1 MSLSAFNQRLKPW
14 MLPIAMVCGIF
25 FHEPV
30 NRVQWAVP
38 YLIFTMLL
46 ITFCRVKP
54 SDLRID
60 GMIWRLLAVQVAGT
74 VATFLLLEPIN
85 LSLAQ
90 SIMICVLCPTAT
102 AAPVVTGM
110 LGGSIGKV
118 ATYSIASNL
127 TAAIL
132 APAMFVWCGSAAD
145 VSFFTEFKIIALK
158 VAPMIVFPLG
168 LAWVLYFTAPK
179 VHAIVADAQKI
190 TFYLWSV
197 SLLLVVG
204 KSVVLLLYRSGVR
217 RAFWIDLLRILLNGF
232 LFGNLYGILYSL
244 AGGLLSFLVMAAA
257 KETERFRFGL
267 SVTGVSIAGGVF
279 HNAGQIAVAAFVVET
294 AGLYYYLPPLLA
306 AGAGTGFLIGLVS
319 ERILITTWKKRD
331 GL

>member
-204 KSVVLLLYRSGVR
+204 KSVSFVL
-217 RAFWIDLLRILLNGF
+217 AEP
-232 LFGNLYGILYSL
+232 
-244 AGGLLSFLVMAAA
+244 AGAIPLMVAMAM
-257 KETERFRFGL
+257 G
-267 SVTGVSIAGGVF
+267 
-279 HNAGQIAVAAFVVET
+279 
-294 AGLYYYLPPLLA
+294 AGLVCILQFYIGRKIGARYDQRISAAQGLGQKNTVLAVWMAINYLNPISSIGPA
-306 AGAGTGFLIGLVS
+306 AYIAWQNTVNSMQIYLKMRR
-319 ERILITTWKKRD
+319 ERRTKTA
-331 GL
+331 

>member
-204 KSVVLLLYRSGVR
+204 KSVSFVL
-217 RAFWIDLLRILLNGF
+217 AEP
-232 LFGNLYGILYSL
+232 
-244 AGGLLSFLVMAAA
+244 AGAIPLMVAMAM
-257 KETERFRFGL
+257 G
-267 SVTGVSIAGGVF
+267 
-279 HNAGQIAVAAFVVET
+279 
-294 AGLYYYLPPLLA
+294 AGLVCILQFYIGRKIGARYDQLISAAQGLGQKNTVLAVWMAINYLNPISSIGPA
-306 AGAGTGFLIGLVS
+306 AYIAWQNTINSMQIYLKMRR
-319 ERILITTWKKRD
+319 ERRTKTA
-331 GL
+331 

>member
-30 NRVQWAVP
+30 NSVQWAVP

-204 KSVVLLLYRSGVR
+204 KSVSFVL
-217 RAFWIDLLRILLNGF
+217 AEP
-232 LFGNLYGILYSL
+232 
-244 AGGLLSFLVMAAA
+244 AGAIPLMVAMAM
-257 KETERFRFGL
+257 G
-267 SVTGVSIAGGVF
+267 
-279 HNAGQIAVAAFVVET
+279 
-294 AGLYYYLPPLLA
+294 AGLVCILQFYIGRKIGARYDQRISAAQGLGQKNTVLAVWMAINYLNPISSIGPA
-306 AGAGTGFLIGLVS
+306 AYIAWQNTINSMQIYLKMRR
-319 ERILITTWKKRD
+319 ERRTKTA
-331 GL
+331 

>member
-1 MSLSAFNQRLKPW
+1 

-30 NRVQWAVP
+30 NQVQWTVP

-54 SDLRID
+54 SDLRLD
-60 GMIWRLLAVQVAGT
+60 GMIWRLLAIQISGT
-74 VATFLLLEPIN
+74 VAVFLLLKPFN

-118 ATYSIASNL
+118 ATYSIASNI
-127 TAAIL
+127 TAALL

-145 VSFFTEFKIIALK
+145 VSFFTEFKIISLK

-168 LAWVLYFTAPK
+168 LAWILYFTAPK

-190 TFYLWSV
+190 TFYLWSI

-204 KSVVLLLYRSGVR
+204 KSVSFVL
-217 RAFWIDLLRILLNGF
+217 AEP
-232 LFGNLYGILYSL
+232 
-244 AGGLLSFLVMAAA
+244 AGAIPLMIAMAM
-257 KETERFRFGL
+257 G
-267 SVTGVSIAGGVF
+267 
-279 HNAGQIAVAAFVVET
+279 
-294 AGLYYYLPPLLA
+294 AGLVCILQFYIGRKIGARYDQRISAAQGLGQKNTVLAVWMAINYLNPISSIGPA
-306 AGAGTGFLIGLVS
+306 AYIAWQNTINSLQIYMKMRR
-319 ERILITTWKKRD
+319 EHRTKTA
-331 GL
+331 

>member
-74 VATFLLLEPIN
+74 VATYLLLEPIN

-204 KSVVLLLYRSGVR
+204 KSVSFVL
-217 RAFWIDLLRILLNGF
+217 AEP
-232 LFGNLYGILYSL
+232 
-244 AGGLLSFLVMAAA
+244 AGAIPLMVAMAM
-257 KETERFRFGL
+257 G
-267 SVTGVSIAGGVF
+267 
-279 HNAGQIAVAAFVVET
+279 
-294 AGLYYYLPPLLA
+294 AGLVCILQCYIGRKIGARYDQRISAAQGLGQKNTVLAVWMAINYLNPISSIGPA
-306 AGAGTGFLIGLVS
+306 AYIAWQNTINSMQIYLKMRR
-319 ERILITTWKKRD
+319 ERRTKTA
-331 GL
+331 